1 MTKIIGGKYKGT
13 HLLVPKGNLVRP
25 TSSIKK
31 EALFNIITSHLLK
44 LNDKTTFANKIILD
58 AFAGSGALGL
68 EALSRGANYCYFIE
82 KNKITGKFL
91 KKNCDKILNKN
102 QYEIFNINYYNMPSD
117 LLYHNLDIVFF
128 DPPYDYKIDESL
140 FSIISKKANKSCIY
154 IIEMSNRSSISK
166 ISHLKI
172 FNERIFG
179 KTKISFLTKK

>member
-1 MTKIIGGKYKGT
+1 MQ
-13 HLLVPKGNLVRP
+13 
-25 TSSIKK
+25 
-31 EALFNIITSHLLK
+31 E
-44 LNDKTTFANKIILD
+44 
-58 AFAGSGALGL
+58 
-68 EALSRGANYCYFIE
+68 
-82 KNKITGKFL
+82 
-91 KKNCDKILNKN
+91 KN